1 MSVLEDQ
8 ASRERRTAKT
18 RLAYRWPV
26 AQGRLTTAQ
35 GERSNPAP
43 GYHPGVDIGAPKGAH
58 VCAAARGIVSVVRR
72 SHDGTVYGRRVFIDH
87 PDGCQTRYSH
97 LDEIRVEAHQSVADG
112 EVIGTVGNTGMSTA
126 PHLDYEIVDH
136 QTTEQN
142 SRKVGYHSFIDPIR
156 HHGGLSEGMGL
167 GPGVGKYKGHVY
179 NLTEIELREAGTY
192 NDQRHGP
199 RREIG

>member
-8 ASRERRTAKT
+8 AERERRQ
-18 RLAYRWPV
+18 RDQVSYRWPIKK
-26 AQGRLTTAQ
+26 GRLTTAQ
-35 GERSNPAP
+35 GERSNPVR
-43 GYHPGVDIGAPKGAH
+43 GFHPGVDIGAGKGTQ
-58 VCAAARGIVSVVRR
+58 VCAAARGVVSSVR
-72 SHDGTVYGRRVFIDH
+72 SEHQDMVYGRRVFIDH

-97 LDEIRVEAHQSVADG
+97 LEDILVEELQSVHEG

-156 HHGGLSEGMGL
+156 HHGGLPEGMGL

-192 NDQRHGP
+192 DDQRHGP
-199 RREIG
+199 RRDMV